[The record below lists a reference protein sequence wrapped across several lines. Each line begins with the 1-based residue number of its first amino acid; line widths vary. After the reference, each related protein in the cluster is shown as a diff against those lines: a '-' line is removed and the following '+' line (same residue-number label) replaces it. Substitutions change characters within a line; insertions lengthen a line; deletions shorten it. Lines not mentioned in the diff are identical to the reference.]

1 MDVGAGVVWQINS
14 LSSTTNIVIV
24 KKDLDTLLN
33 MSNVTMISLLDPL
46 IEQKMS

>member
-14 LSSTTNIVIV
+14 LLSTTNIVMSLTK

-46 IEQKMS
+46 I